1 MGNANAISRFY
12 SASFKIDVYGDLILY
27 VILTADSA
35 ICIIYLLT
43 KDQGWKNYTI
53 SILLASLFVYGAV
66 QVAYLSLFISGAHK
80 APYNLLNSVTFAF
93 AGLINWVI
101 AQSYVKVAYETSQL
115 LDKDV
120 LFNDPVKIEA
130 VARFK
135 SRIKTA
141 NLVCP
146 LLVLS
151 FSVCIYF
158 GFELDSFWFYNV
170 GSYGWLALMTIFT
183 LVWGWTL

>member
-1 MGNANAISRFY
+1 MSGDSGAQAFFEVSYNVGLYGGIIVYSVMG
-12 SASFKIDVYGDLILY
+12 IDVLIAIGYMLHTQGWRNYTLFILLLLILVY
-27 VILTADSA
+27 A
-35 ICIIYLLT
+35 IEMDVSY
-43 KDQGWKNYTI
+43 
-53 SILLASLFVYGAV
+53 ILLVTEREN
-66 QVAYLSLFISGAHK
+66 
-80 APYNLLNSVTFAF
+80 APYALLDAVSFALD
-93 AGLINWVI
+93 GWIHWVI
-101 AQSYVKVAYETSQL
+101 TQSYIKVAYETSQL

-141 NLVCP
+141 NLLCP
-146 LLVLS
+146 LLVLA

-158 GFELDSFWFYNV
+158 GTKLDSFWFYNV